1 MSENYIVINGKKAE
15 LTEEQLEKLGIKP
28 EKNKY
33 IKMFDRRTGCG
44 EVYFNINRTGDVNIT
59 TDIKSVDDDKM
70 FKCANYCT
78 NSDILHQR
86 ALHETLNRLLWRASV
101 IAGELDNEWDGNG
114 YGHKH
119 WHIEMYADN
128 REFDVDYFENI
139 KYCAD
144 IFFPTRKSAED
155 AIENIVKPFMKEH
168 PDFVW

>member
-28 EKNKY
+28 EMIKY
-33 IKMFDRRTGCG
+33 
-44 EVYFNINRTGDVNIT
+44 EE
-59 TDIKSVDDDKM
+59 M
-70 FKCANYCT
+70 FKRELYDYYYFIGAKGDLGFFRDDYDQDDEGNYRIGNYCK
-78 NSDILHQR
+78 DKDVMKQR

-119 WHIEMYADN
+119 WHIEMDTN
-128 REFDVDYFENI
+128 NEEFDVDFFESI

-144 IFFPTRKSAED
+144 VFFPTRKSAED